1 MLFMSIF
8 TFPPDKRDAVIR
20 RRAEKGP
27 MSRGKILAEWITIG
41 GGRVFGVIEV
51 DNPSLMLQAVQAWSD
66 LGQTDLIPIMTLEDA
81 TKVISGSK

>member
-1 MLFMSIF
+1 MLYMSIF
-8 TFPPDKRDAVIR
+8 TFSPEKRELVMKR
-20 RRAEKGP
+20 RREEGG

-41 GGRVFGVIEV
+41 GGRVFGVVDV

-81 TKVISGSK
+81 IKAV

>member
-8 TFPPDKRDAVIR
+8 TFSPEKRDAVIK

-41 GGRVFGVIEV
+41 GIRVYGVVEV

-66 LGQTDLIPIMTLEDA
+66 LGQTDLIPIMTLEDG
-81 TKVISGSK
+81 TKAVSGSR